1 MIKKLFILFTII
13 SVLLV
18 GCAQEKSYNVWVDS
32 STQTQESIDSAIK
45 RLTDAEVDFIVDDNG
60 SVLVNEKDMDKAV
73 MCCS

>member
-1 MIKKLFILFTII
+1 MKKLVILITVI

-18 GCAQEKSYNVWVDS
+18 GCSQEKNYNVWVDS
-32 STQTQESIDSAIK
+32 STQSQESIDSAIE
-45 RLTDAEVDFIVDDNG
+45 RLTNAEIDFIIDDNG

>member
-1 MIKKLFILFTII
+1 MKKLCILFTVI

-18 GCAQEKSYNVWVDS
+18 GCSQEKNYNIWVDS
-32 STQTQESIDSAIK
+32 STQSQETIDSAIE
-45 RLTDAEVDFIVDDNG
+45 RLTDAEVDFIIDDNG